1 MRYAIIE
8 SGGKQYRAVEGETV
22 EVDRLDL
29 EVGKKVELKSVLL
42 VADGDTVLVGA
53 PTLSDARI
61 SATVVAQDKG
71 PKITVFKYKP
81 KIRYRVKTGHRQQIT
96 RLQINSIDVK
106 GISKAEAKEETAK
119 PETKTA
125 AAKPAARRTK
135 PKASAAKKP
144 AARAKAKTKK

>member
-22 EVDRLDL
+22 EVDRLEL
-29 EVGKKVELKSVLL
+29 EVGKKVELKDVLL
-42 VADGDTVLVGA
+42 VADGETVLVGA
-53 PTLSDARI
+53 PTLSGARI

-106 GISKAEAKEETAK
+106 GIVKAEAKEETPKA
-119 PETKTA
+119 ETKTA
-125 AAKPAARRTK
+125 AAKPAARRSK

-144 AARAKAKTKK
+144 AARAKAKKK

>member
-22 EVDRLDL
+22 EVDRLEL
-29 EVGKKVELKSVLL
+29 EVGKKVELKGVLL
-42 VADGDTVLVGA
+42 VADGENVLVGA
-53 PTLSDARI
+53 PLISGASI

-71 PKITVFKYKP
+71 PKITVFRYKP

-96 RLQINSIDVK
+96 RLQIDSIDAK
-106 GISKAEAKEETAK
+106 GISKAAAKEEAPK
-119 PETKTA
+119 SETKSA
-125 AAKPAARRTK
+125 APKAAARRSK

-144 AARAKAKTKK
+144 AKAKTKKK

>member
-22 EVDRLDL
+22 EVDRLEL
-29 EVGKKVELKSVLL
+29 EVGKKVELKGVLL
-42 VADGDTVLVGA
+42 VADGETVLVGA

-106 GISKAEAKEETAK
+106 GISKAEAKEEAAK
-119 PETKTA
+119 SET
-125 AAKPAARRTK
+125 AAKPAARRSK
-135 PKASAAKKP
+135 PKASAKKP
-144 AARAKAKTKK
+144 ADRAKAKTKK

>member
-22 EVDRLDL
+22 EVDRLEL
-29 EVGKKVELKSVLL
+29 EVGKKVELKGVLL
-42 VADGDTVLVGA
+42 VADGENVLVGA
-53 PTLSDARI
+53 PLISGASI

-96 RLQINSIDVK
+96 RLQIDSIEAK
-106 GISKAEAKEETAK
+106 GIAKVAAKAETPKA
-119 PETKTA
+119 ETKSA
-125 AAKPAARRTK
+125 APKAAARRTK

-144 AARAKAKTKK
+144 AASRAKAKKK